1 MTRVVT
7 RTLRLA
13 VVLLAVVSLG
23 RRRAFIAFGLG
34 ITWLVTTVIRLDG
47 RLGCLLFRSVLVY
60 GLFLMRVF
68 RALLGLGIVLL
79 RMTTTVAGAAGA
91 AALIACIVIARS
103 GITGWRAAALLVFG
117 PGVAALLNRFG
128 AAFTALRA
136 ATLRLFSL
144 LTWCLGFLSWLLA
157 AVIAA

>member
-1 MTRVVT
+1 
-7 RTLRLA
+7 
-13 VVLLAVVSLG
+13 
-23 RRRAFIAFGLG
+23 
-34 ITWLVTTVIRLDG
+34 
-47 RLGCLLFRSVLVY
+47 
-60 GLFLMRVF
+60 MRVF
-68 RALLGLGIVLL
+68 RVLLGLGIVLL

-157 AVIAA
+157 AVIALQFSKPRIKRPSTLGCSAVAAGAGVAAAALAGVSSVVAMPVLGRCARS

>member
-91 AALIACIVIARS
+91 AALIATIRRLSASVVRQYPHACCFM
-103 GITGWRAAALLVFG
+103 WLLALLVH
-117 PGVAALLNRFG
+117 
-128 AAFTALRA
+128 
-136 ATLRLFSL
+136 SL
-144 LTWCLGFLSWLLA
+144 L
-157 AVIAA
+157 

>member
-103 GITGWRAAALLVFG
+103 GITGWRAAALLVL
-117 PGVAALLNRFG
+117 ALVS
-128 AAFTALRA
+128 LR
-136 ATLRLFSL
+136 S
-144 LTWCLGFLSWLLA
+144 
-157 AVIAA
+157 